1 MLVDQVSPLG
11 NGNGATHAVVLEM
24 RGELRELA
32 RTVERLAR
40 MVSLQHA
47 RLRALGTHR
56 RLGIPQTPQAMERRL
71 AEMLPDLPERELA
84 VCARRVLG
92 HTDSQIAGDLS
103 IAETTVK
110 THTARLVRRFGLESA
125 RQLPH
130 HCLAQLCEHLARE
143 LKDDIDSTFG

>member
-1 MLVDQVSPLG
+1 MLVDQVSPPG

-24 RGELRELA
+24 RGELRE
-32 RTVERLAR
+32 
-40 MVSLQHA
+40 HA